1 MWIKRRCDLGF
12 VKWPSK
18 SDLTVIPCT
27 ESISVAIKRVPVG
40 KNKHA
45 AERNSHDRPVYRP
58 KACVFDL
65 SCWVT
70 GTLVIPYTMLRSN
83 RMPAKIVVS
92 PYRGGTRVALL
103 GTSGKELLT
112 SSVLKDPRAKGAVV
126 RSLKGLLGDDVVV
139 EDGTTTKAA
148 AAAKAKAKPVTV
160 PSAIKAV
167 EGVVSAT
174 TKAVAKKVAAKPG
187 AKPAARAAK
196 RTTKAPAKKASAGK

>member
-1 MWIKRRCDLGF
+1 MLSRHQICIHPL
-12 VKWPSK
+12 
-18 SDLTVIPCT
+18 
-27 ESISVAIKRVPVG
+27 IKRVPG
-40 KNKHA
+40 EKNQWPADQKCG
-45 AERNSHDRPVYRP
+45 DRQVYQP
-58 KACVFDL
+58 KAPAFVL
-65 SCWVT
+65 SWGTT

-139 EDGTTTKAA
+139 EDTTTTKAA
-148 AAAKAKAKPVTV
+148 AAAKAKAKSVTV

-167 EGVVSAT
+167 EDVVTAT
-174 TKAVAKKVAAKPG
+174 TKAVAKK
-187 AKPAARAAK
+187 ARTTK
-196 RTTKAPAKKASAGK
+196 RTTKAPAKRASASK